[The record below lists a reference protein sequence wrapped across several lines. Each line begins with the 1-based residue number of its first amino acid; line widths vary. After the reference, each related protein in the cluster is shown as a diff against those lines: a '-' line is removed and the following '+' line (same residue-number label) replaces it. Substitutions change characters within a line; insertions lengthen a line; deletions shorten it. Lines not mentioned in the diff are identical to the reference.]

1 MKKTHSLNSLKT
13 FEVCARV
20 ESVQE
25 AAKLLHVTPSAV
37 SHQLKR
43 LELELAVTLFHRSHR
58 KITVT
63 SKGRMLQSTLSKAFE
78 LIEGTLEDIQENDIR
93 ELVIN
98 ILPVFSIRWLN
109 TRLLGFFSQ
118 FPEIDLTLKN
128 SYRVDDF
135 LARKCDIAIRWGTGH
150 WPNVYSEKLFDEYA
164 MPVLSPELFNLHK
177 IKHEKDLLTLP
188 LIQIYEEADHWQQWA
203 KLNGY
208 RLAKNTK
215 YIKYNDPSAALQAA
229 ADGLG
234 VVLGPLALIHNELN
248 TGKLVRPFVNAIN
261 TNQSYYLVISDKSDL
276 DKPNILA
283 FVNWIRAE
291 AEIFRK
297 IIHAEV
303 NNGTRG
309 S

>member
-1 MKKTHSLNSLKT
+1 MNKINSLNTLKI

-37 SHQLKR
+37 SHQLRK
-43 LELELAVTLFHRSHR
+43 LEQELAVTLFHRSHR

-63 SKGRMLQSTLSKAFE
+63 TKGKLLQTTLAKAFD
-78 LIEGTLEDIQENDIR
+78 LITATLEDIQEKDSA

-109 TRLLGFFSQ
+109 SRLLNFFSQ

-128 SYRVDDF
+128 SYRVDNF
-135 LARKCDIAIRWGTGH
+135 LARKHDIAIRWGTGH
-150 WPNVYSEKLFDEYA
+150 WPNVYSEKLFGEHA
-164 MPVLSPELFNLHK
+164 IPVLSPELFKSHK

-188 LIQIYEEADHWQQWA
+188 LIQIFDQADHWQQWA

-229 ADGLG
+229 TDGLG
-234 VVLGPLALIHNELN
+234 VVLGPLALIHNELT
-248 TGKLVRPFVNAIN
+248 TGKLVRPFENTIN
-261 TNQSYYLVISDKSDL
+261 THQSYYLVLSDKSDL

-283 FVNWIRAE
+283 FVHWIRAE
-291 AEIFRK
+291 AETFRE
-297 IIHAEV
+297 IIDIEINA
-303 NNGTRG
+303 GKR
-309 S
+309 